1 MEDYT
6 RHQQQQQQNG
16 SSSPTSVVAAAAAAR
31 IAGTAA
37 GYAPPSD
44 SPPMDSLQRGSS
56 IDLVTIFIDKNKLTI
71 AFPSDPHSV
80 VPPSTT
86 PHTTASVASSVAY
99 TAAAAVTSSAAAN
112 HVASLAMG
120 QSAMNGSSSQQLFQP
135 TSSKSP
141 GCALPVLICQFC
153 PCVCYPSTARNLSIT
168 RVQLN

>member
-44 SPPMDSLQRGSS
+44 SPPMDTLQRGHFHDS
-56 IDLVTIFIDKNKLTI
+56 IKIFIFKNKQ
-71 AFPSDPHSV
+71 FVVFSSDPHSV

-86 PHTTASVASSVAY
+86 PHTTASVASSAAY

-135 TSSKSP
+135 TSSK
-141 GCALPVLICQFC
+141 
-153 PCVCYPSTARNLSIT
+153 
-168 RVQLN
+168 